1 MADSEQ
7 HQQHQGHEGG
17 TNDKHTPAA
26 EAAPTPGLDAVKAIA
41 GTGDPA
47 AMQTVQIIRSHPSER
62 DEIMTWLHQHR
73 GNAFV
78 QSVTGKMGQ
87 VEAALPEG
95 VNLDS
100 VHASMTIP
108 GNRKLS
114 GGFWSG
120 YAVKTREPTQIY
132 VEVTHKGIR
141 VRMSPAMYL
150 DLNWPARDAQLRSVS
165 LEFGKNQ
172 PHVEVEDGGG
182 IGVVPLDGKVRS
194 TIGGMIA
201 DAVKGTKLTTGDY
214 DPTQDP
220 DLAGTMDKVMKGF
233 VHVFEG
239 EDAGAKT
246 DKKPPIGANE
256 MTYIN
261 AGATI
266 SLDKGA
272 SFGDGGSGIS
282 VAAHSPINLNVMA
295 GGNAEELM
303 AGAGKDAQHAATA
316 ANIQGVNLE
325 TSGLEVVVKGK
336 PVARLES
343 ITLNR
348 GGKVTIGSMTPLGKL
363 AEAQKTEAG
372 LSALV
377 ALLAIASRDP
387 RGMEIANG
395 SYQNAQNPQIVDGI
409 SRAMIEKEFTD
420 TIHKMI
426 IQYRGAVPGIDIAA
440 ALGIG

>member
-1 MADSEQ
+1 MADTEQ
-7 HQQHQGHEGG
+7 HQHHQGHEGG
-17 TNDKHTPAA
+17 TNDKQAPASA
-26 EAAPTPGLDAVKAIA
+26 VAPSPGLDAVKALG

-47 AMQTVQIIRSHPSER
+47 AMQVVQIIRSHPSER
-62 DEIMTWLHQHR
+62 DEIMTWLHQNR

-114 GGFWSG
+114 GGLWSG
-120 YAVKTREPTQIY
+120 YAVKTRDATQIY
-132 VEVTHKGIR
+132 VEVTHKGIS

-150 DLNWPARDAQLRSVS
+150 DLNWPARDAELRGVS
-165 LEFGKNQ
+165 LEFGKNE

-182 IGVVPLDGKVRS
+182 IGVVPLQGTVRS
-194 TIGGMIA
+194 KIGGMIA
-201 DAVKGTKLTTGDY
+201 QAVKGTKLTTGHY

-220 DLAGTMDKVMKGF
+220 DLAGTMNKVMTGF

-239 EDAGAKT
+239 DDAGEKT
-246 DKKPPIGANE
+246 EKKPPIGANE
-256 MTYIN
+256 MTHIN

-272 SFGDGGSGIS
+272 SFAEGGSGIS
-282 VAAHSPINLNVMA
+282 IAAHSPISVNVMT
-295 GGNAEELM
+295 GGNAEQMM
-303 AGAGKDAQHAATA
+303 AGAGKDAQHAASA

-363 AEAQKTEAG
+363 AEAEKTESG

-387 RGMEIANG
+387 HGLEIANG
-395 SYQNAQNPQIVDGI
+395 TYQNAQHPQIVDGI
-409 SRAMIEKEFTD
+409 SRAMIEQQFTD
-420 TIHKMI
+420 TLHKMI
-426 IQYRGAVPGIDIAA
+426 IQYRGAVPGMDIAA